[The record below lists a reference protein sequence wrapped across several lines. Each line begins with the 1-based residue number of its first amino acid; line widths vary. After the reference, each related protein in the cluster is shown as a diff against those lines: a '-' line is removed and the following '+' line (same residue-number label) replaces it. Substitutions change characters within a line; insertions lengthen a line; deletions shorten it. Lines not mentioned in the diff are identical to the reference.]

1 MIIKPKTSTI
11 AKNAMH
17 ISIKNVLMVKVTVTT
32 DMDFFRRILS
42 VSLDTFEEN
51 AASYEI
57 SANPGN
63 VPDPASLDSDES
75 IRQINENPDVRQV
88 LHIAFGVILKRMG
101 DELRVMLR
109 NNSDIYRDYLVKHI
123 GRHIKQLKG
132 M

>member
-1 MIIKPKTSTI
+1 
-11 AKNAMH
+11 
-17 ISIKNVLMVKVTVTT
+17 MVKVTVTT